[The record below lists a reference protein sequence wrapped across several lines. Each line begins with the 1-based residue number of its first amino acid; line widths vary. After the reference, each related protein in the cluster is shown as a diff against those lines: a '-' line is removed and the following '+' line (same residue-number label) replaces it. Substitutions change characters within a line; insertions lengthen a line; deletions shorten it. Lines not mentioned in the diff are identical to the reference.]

1 MTRPRISIVGG
12 GVAGL
17 TLAATLDPTRYEVVL
32 HEQAPG
38 RFGLRTALGMWPS
51 AQRVLQGL
59 GLRSLLA
66 AGSDVTGGALYDID
80 GNRLATPPVGT
91 PLRLVG
97 RTDLMAALDG
107 AVPAA
112 VRRTT
117 GRVTD
122 PDGLEAALVVGAD
135 GVHSI
140 VRRHGWGAAGTT
152 RLTPTL
158 AVRGLVTPG
167 DEPYGEF
174 WGRGALFGITPVPG
188 DRTNWFCAFASGL
201 GPRDVPLDG
210 AVAAAQERFAATA
223 VPIRTVLHRLEPEA
237 TLAQRIWLA
246 PPLGS
251 YRLGRTVLIG
261 DAAHAMRPNL
271 GRGACD
277 AMVDAWTLG
286 RLLNRTDIE
295 SALRGYGRRRTVP
308 SQLARAGS
316 SVMSAIATTQ
326 RFSTIR
332 DDLLRSLPMG

>member
-1 MTRPRISIVGG
+1 
-12 GVAGL
+12 
-17 TLAATLDPTRYEVVL
+17 LAA
-32 HEQAPG
+32 
-38 RFGLRTALGMWPS
+38 
-51 AQRVLQGL
+51 
-59 GLRSLLA
+59 
-66 AGSDVTGGALYDID
+66 
-80 GNRLATPPVGT
+80 PPAGT

-107 AVPAA
+107 AVPAT
-112 VRRTT
+112 VRRVT

-122 PDGLEAALVVGAD
+122 PDSLEADLVVGAD

-188 DRTNWFCAFASGL
+188 DRTNWFCAFDSDL
-201 GPRDVPLDG
+201 GPRDVPLDR
-210 AVAAAQERFAATA
+210 AMAAARDRFAGTA
-223 VPIRTVLHRLEPEA
+223 VPIRTVLHRLDPET

-246 PPLGS
+246 PPLGC

-271 GRGACD
+271 GRGACE

-295 SALRGYGRRRTVP
+295 SALRGYGRRRTVL
-308 SQLARAGS
+308 SQLARTGS
-316 SVMSAIATTQ
+316 SMMSAIATTQ
-326 RFSTIR
+326 RFPAAR
-332 DDLLRSLPMG
+332 DALLRSLPLG